1 MGVYAILLGVFM
13 RYSRSSL
20 KMDHDKFR
28 KLLKRWREATGFTQ
42 RDAATHLGVSPR
54 TLQHW
59 EIVRN
64 MPRGFG
70 LKALVKFLSSRR

>member
-1 MGVYAILLGVFM
+1 
-13 RYSRSSL
+13 
-20 KMDHDKFR
+20 MDHDKFR

-42 RDAATHLGVSPR
+42 SDAATHLGVSPG

-64 MPRGFG
+64 MPRGFS
-70 LKALVKFLSSRR
+70 LKALVEFLSSRR